1 LVKPNLIPEHI
12 TKGSGF
18 LRFDEKLKDHEGDHM
33 AVVKL
38 FVGSLSFSVDDQ
50 MLNEAFSKAGNVVSA
65 SVIMDR
71 DTNRSKGFAFVEMAS
86 DEEAQNAIK
95 TLDGTDLGGRSM
107 VVNVARPK
115 EDRPARTNFNRS
127 PRY

>member
-1 LVKPNLIPEHI
+1 
-12 TKGSGF
+12 
-18 LRFDEKLKDHEGDHM
+18 M

>member
-1 LVKPNLIPEHI
+1 
-12 TKGSGF
+12 
-18 LRFDEKLKDHEGDHM
+18 M

-71 DTNRSKGFAFVEMAS
+71 DTNRSKGFAFVEMSS
-86 DEEAQNAIK
+86 DDEAQNAIK
-95 TLDGTDLGGRSM
+95 ILNGTDLGGRSM

-115 EDRPARTNFNRS
+115 EDRPARTSFNRS